1 MNAPIPY
8 EKIDGIISKHL
19 KLFRKKGVLTVRAG
33 YKISGNWITNKPAIV
48 VTVAEK
54 INGLR
59 GNEKLPAEVEG
70 VPVDVRQAT
79 AMQRLRSISPE
90 QFSLVQTHGRNEFK
104 EPQWKGEK
112 SVHTGKVLKPPAVS
126 ANIASVKPAKKEINY
141 TPATEPLT
149 KLTTTTTI
157 VAYAT
162 PDDGFTVLADF
173 LKQTKNDLTI
183 GMYDFTSNDILQTVI
198 QTIKT
203 KKLNFRMVLDHPPR
217 NATANQTDD
226 VTRTDILN
234 ADSNATVNWA
244 LTRNDP
250 VVNEWIFPT
259 AYHIKVAVRDA
270 SAFWLSSGN
279 FNVSNQ
285 PNLKANDKSRGSLAN
300 ADRDWHVIIMNE
312 KLAQLYKA
320 YIDNDF
326 AVAQDGQGT
335 GNEAVHQQIHKAVK
349 AFQAESKKSNMKP
362 VVAKKIPAS
371 TLGKNKIF
379 KNVKVTLQPLLTP
392 DKGKHTSMYVD
403 QVLSLIQSA
412 TKTVYMQTQYIH
424 ASDKKADED
433 FESLIS
439 ALSVAFK
446 KGLDVRLITSQFE
459 NTGQWVEK
467 LKPFELDKVLRIQDR
482 VHNKGI
488 VVDSKIVMVSSQNW
502 SADGTLRNRDAGI
515 IIEHPDIAVYF
526 EAIFLDDWV
535 NRADQKITMG

>member
-8 EKIDGIISKHL
+8 EKIDEIISRHL

-48 VTVAEK
+48 VTVVEK

-59 GNEKLPAEVEG
+59 GKGKLPAEVEG

-79 AMQRLRSISPE
+79 SMQRLRSKSPE
-90 QFSLVQTHGRNEFK
+90 QFSLVQAHGRNEFK
-104 EPQWKGEK
+104 EPQWKDEK
-112 SVHTGKVLKPPAVS
+112 SVQTGQVLKPAAVIT
-126 ANIASVKPAKKEINY
+126 NVASVKSAKTEIDYKPAS
-141 TPATEPLT
+141 PALA
-149 KLTTTTTI
+149 KLTTTATI

-173 LKQTKNDLTI
+173 LKQTKTDLTI

-198 QTIKT
+198 EAIKA
-203 KKLNFRMVLDHPPR
+203 KKLNFKMVLDHPPR
-217 NATANQTDD
+217 NATANQTDE
-226 VTRTDILN
+226 VTRMDILN
-234 ADSNATVNWA
+234 ADSNAAINWA

-259 AYHIKVAVRDA
+259 AYHIKVAVRDGN
-270 SAFWLSSGN
+270 AFWLSSGN

-285 PNLKANDKSRGSLAN
+285 PNLKANDKSRGSLTN
-300 ADRDWHVIIMNE
+300 ADRDWHLIIMNE

-326 AVAQDGQGT
+326 TVAQAGQGT
-335 GNEAVHQQIHKAVK
+335 GNEVVHQQIHKAVQ
-349 AFQAESKKSNMKP
+349 AFQAESKKTNMKP
-362 VVAKKIPAS
+362 VIAKKTSPF
-371 TLGKNKIF
+371 TLGRNKIF

-403 QVLSLIQSA
+403 QVLTLIQSA
-412 TKTVYMQTQYIH
+412 TKTIYMQTQYIH
-424 ASDKKADED
+424 ASDKTADAD
-433 FESLIS
+433 FQLLIA

-459 NTGQWVEK
+459 NTGQWIEK

-515 IIEHPDIAVYF
+515 IIEHPDIAAYF

-535 NRADQKITMG
+535 NRADQKITT